1 MNNSKSYKRKIPR
14 IKRDE
19 NETNNKLEEQ
29 LNANLTKSNSKIFLK
44 ADRLK

>member
-1 MNNSKSYKRKIPR
+1 MNNSKGYKRKPR

-29 LNANLTKSNSKIFLK
+29 LDANLTKSNSKIFLK